1 MKKKV
6 LAMLMAACMVMGM
19 TACGSSD
26 GGTKENAADVTG
38 KTENTASESEGDAKA
53 ATPEVTLKLGI
64 LWQKHWWHI
73 RQCRNLQILY
83 MKKPMGQ

>member
-53 ATPEVTLKLGI
+53 ATPEVTLKLGHS
-64 LWQKHWWHI
+64 LAETLVAHQAM
-73 RQCRNLQILY
+73 QEFADSVY
-83 MKKPMGQ
+83 EKPMGQ

>member
-6 LAMLMAACMVMGM
+6 LAMLMAACMVIGM

-38 KTENTASESEGDAKA
+38 KTEIQHLN
-53 ATPEVTLKLGI
+53 LKVM
-64 LWQKHWWHI
+64 QKQQHRRLH
-73 RQCRNLQILY
+73 
-83 MKKPMGQ
+83 